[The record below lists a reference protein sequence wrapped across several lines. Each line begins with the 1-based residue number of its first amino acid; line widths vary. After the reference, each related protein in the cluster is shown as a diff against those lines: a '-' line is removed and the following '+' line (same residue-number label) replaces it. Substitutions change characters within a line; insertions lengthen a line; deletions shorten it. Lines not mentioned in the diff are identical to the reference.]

1 MKKNENLKIEFLGEK
16 LLNARKEKG
25 LSQEELADKIN
36 VSRQSIHLW
45 ESGKI
50 VPDLEN
56 IINLCNVL
64 DITTDKLTN
73 GLDIIKNKKS
83 KIKFKKVFIL
93 IILIIIFLFFN
104 ITIYRFSIIH
114 KINNNV
120 DKYNNLSNY
129 HYVLTTYKMKNE
141 NVIDLFENN
150 IYYKDG
156 IYKEVMTENNKEIG
170 IIWIDFNQKE
180 GYTVNLIDKT
190 ISQLNLNEKVA
201 ISKED
206 GIYNLRE
213 SVTDCNNIMVEIILS
228 LSPNVKISNS
238 KEEYIVEYK
247 QNAQE
252 TYNTKVWIDKE
263 TGLPNDKIRTS
274 NNIDIFERREYE
286 IGKVKDED
294 VKKIDI
300 YEYTMK

>member
-36 VSRQSIHLW
+36 VSRKSIHLW

-50 VPDLEN
+50 LSELEN

-180 GYTVNLIDKT
+180 GYTVNLTDKT

>member
-1 MKKNENLKIEFLGEK
+1 MKKNKNFKFEFLGEE

-83 KIKFKKVFIL
+83 KIKIKKVFIL
-93 IILIIIFLFFN
+93 IIFIIIFLFFYK
-104 ITIYRFSIIH
+104 TIYRFSIIH

-120 DKYNNLSNY
+120 DKYNNVSNY

-141 NVIDLFENN
+141 NIFDLLENN
-150 IYYKDG
+150 IYYKNG
-156 IYKEVMTENNKEIG
+156 IYKEVTKENNKEIE

-180 GYTVNLIDKT
+180 GYTINLTDNT
-190 ISQLNLNEKVA
+190 ISQLDLNEKIA

-213 SVTDCNNIMVEIILS
+213 GVTDCNNIMIEIILS

-238 KEEYIVEYK
+238 EEEYIVEYK
-247 QNAQE
+247 QSGQE

-263 TGLPNDKIRTS
+263 TGLPSAKIRTS
-274 NNIDIFERREYE
+274 DSLDIFESREYE
-286 IGKVKDED
+286 IEKVKDED
-294 VKKIDI
+294 VKKINI
-300 YEYTMK
+300 SEYTMK

>member
-1 MKKNENLKIEFLGEK
+1 M
-16 LLNARKEKG
+16 
-25 LSQEELADKIN
+25 
-36 VSRQSIHLW
+36 SRQSIHLW

-180 GYTVNLIDKT
+180 GYTVNLTDKT

>member
-1 MKKNENLKIEFLGEK
+1 
-16 LLNARKEKG
+16 
-25 LSQEELADKIN
+25 
-36 VSRQSIHLW
+36 
-45 ESGKI
+45 
-50 VPDLEN
+50 
-56 IINLCNVL
+56 
-64 DITTDKLTN
+64 
-73 GLDIIKNKKS
+73 
-83 KIKFKKVFIL
+83 
-93 IILIIIFLFFN
+93 
-104 ITIYRFSIIH
+104 
-114 KINNNV
+114 
-120 DKYNNLSNY
+120 
-129 HYVLTTYKMKNE
+129 MKNE

-180 GYTVNLIDKT
+180 GYTVNLTDKT